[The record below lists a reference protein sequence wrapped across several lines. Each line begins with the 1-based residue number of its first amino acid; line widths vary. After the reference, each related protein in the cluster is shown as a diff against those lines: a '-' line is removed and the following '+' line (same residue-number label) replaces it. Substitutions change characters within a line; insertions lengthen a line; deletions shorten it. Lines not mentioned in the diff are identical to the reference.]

1 MEGSMH
7 LPRGGYS
14 PAPTPVDNQLRF
26 DRSAQKAHL
35 RWLAGQ
41 GLDGALVLGTNGE
54 FPSFSLNERRTVA
67 EAAAEAGS
75 GLRLMLGV
83 GSCALPEVL
92 SLAEK
97 AAESGFESI
106 LCPPPFFFRSAPV
119 EGVAAF
125 FRDLLD
131 LAALPVLLYHIPQVT
146 GVPISD
152 ALLDRLQPHERLVGV
167 KDSSGDPNEL
177 RRLTARFSD
186 GAYLV
191 GNDRLVTQCLSA
203 GGSGSITAAAS
214 VAPALV
220 MDVQRGEEAQ
230 GKLDAVRV
238 LLEEYG
244 LGPSVKSILR
254 RCGLG
259 AFATRPPL
267 TGLDPDREQPLW
279 DSYCELVPEEHR
291 PRR

>member
-1 MEGSMH
+1 MH
-7 LPRGGYS
+7 LPRGGYA

-54 FPSFSLNERRTVA
+54 FPSFSLNERRAVA

-92 SLAEK
+92 SLAEL
-97 AAESGFESI
+97 AAESGFESV
-106 LCPPPFFFRSAPV
+106 LCPPPFYFRSAPV
-119 EGVAAF
+119 EGLASF

-131 LAALPVLLYHIPQVT
+131 RAELPVLLYHIPQVT
-146 GVPISD
+146 GIPISD

-186 GAYLV
+186 GVYLV
-191 GNDRLVTQCLSA
+191 GNDRLVSDCLAA

-214 VAPALV
+214 LTPALV
-220 MDVQRGEEAQ
+220 MAVQRGEAAQ
-230 GKLDAVRV
+230 GKLDAVRA

-267 TGLDPDREQPLW
+267 TGLASDREPELW
-279 DSYCELVPEEHR
+279 NRYCELIPEEFR
-291 PRR
+291 PGLLKS